1 MIIQL
6 IPPTTTPGLN
16 RGLEWVEPDS
26 DAIDIDID
34 LLIRF
39 CNGQAIAKREEF
51 EAVLVPRFREFFN
64 NDADVGARMRSCSER
79 AMVELAAR
87 FDAEKAALAIEIVL
101 KGVMK

>member
-16 RGLEWVEPDS
+16 RGLEWVEPES
-26 DAIDIDID
+26 DAIDID

-39 CNGQAIAKREEF
+39 CNGHAIAKREEF

-64 NDADVGARMRSCSER
+64 NDADVGARMRNCSER